1 MIEKEVTLEGG
12 LTLYKEEKKLLEE
25 LKAKKIP
32 YQRGIHSL
40 AFTYSL
46 FGKPFLFRFY
56 IEKKQVIFFSASY
69 VFKNESD
76 LEKEELEKKVATFLS
91 DLIKEEGEK
100 KENSISY
107 RNGDIYFEYQ
117 NTPQSREGAF
127 KDPNLFFRVTYA
139 ELENQEEKHEN
150 LPYLFLFLFL
160 VILLV
165 GILLFA
171 LLRK

>member
-12 LTLYKEEKKLLEE
+12 LLLYKEEKKLLSE
-25 LKAKKIP
+25 LKEKKIP

-40 AFTYSL
+40 QFTYSL

-56 IEKKQVIFFSASY
+56 LEKKQVIFFSASY

-76 LEKEELEKKVATFLS
+76 SEKEELEKKVASFLS
-91 DLIKEEGEK
+91 DFIKEEGEK

-107 RNGDIYFEYQ
+107 RNGDIHFEYQ

-127 KDPNLFFRVTYA
+127 KDPNLFFRVSYQ
-139 ELENQEEKHEN
+139 EVENQEEKHAN
-150 LPYLFLFLFL
+150 LPFLFLFLFL
-160 VILLV
+160 LILIV